1 MKKISFKM
9 EDKVFGEMEEL
20 LSILK
25 KPRDN
30 YINEAIG
37 FYNTVQ
43 KREIHEQKLRL
54 DAELLKDNSLAALK
68 DFEDIYNLSDDPD
81 F

>member
-9 EDKVFGEMEEL
+9 EDKVFGEIEEL

-25 KPRDN
+25 KPRDI
-30 YINEAIG
+30 YLNEAII
-37 FYNTVQ
+37 FYNKVQ

-68 DFEDIYNLSDDPD
+68 DFEDINNLSDDPAH
-81 F
+81 